1 MPNDYQKL
9 YEEEKTARIAAEQRA
24 QDAEAKLTEVRKRFE
39 ALSGSIDIMT
49 QAGAEID
56 KIMKG

>member
-9 YEEEKTARIAAEQRA
+9 YEEEKSARIAAEQRA
-24 QDAEAKLTEVRKRFE
+24 QDAEAKLAEIRKRFE
-39 ALSGSIDIMT
+39 AFSDTIETIA

>member
-9 YEEEKTARIAAEQRA
+9 YEEEKTARVAAEQRA
-24 QDAEAKLTEVRKRFE
+24 QDAEAKLAEVRKRFE
-39 ALSGSIDIMT
+39 ALSSSIET
-49 QAGAEID
+49 AVQAGAEIE